1 MTDIT
6 SASLDRVE
14 PILETSNISKLYP
27 TPEGILTI
35 LDNINLQ
42 IYDSETVAI
51 VGVSGSGKTTLLSLL
66 AGLDL
71 PTNGDIKIAGN
82 SLTNADED
90 TRARL
95 RSEYVGFVF
104 QQFHLMANLSALE
117 NVALPLELAKHEDPN
132 RIALEALQEVG
143 LSDRSG
149 HFPSALSGGEQQ
161 RVVLARAYCCAPK
174 ILLADEPTGNV
185 DWDMSQRLLTLLVEL
200 NRMGK
205 TVLIATHDLSLIR
218 AAKAQVQARVLRI
231 SNRRIQLAGA
241 DL

>member
-174 ILLADEPTGNV
+174 ILLADEPTGNL
-185 DWDMSQRLLTLLVEL
+185 DQKTAGQISDLIFQLNQQKRTTLVI
-200 NRMGK
+200 
-205 TVLIATHDLSLIR
+205 VTHDLSLAARCDRQIR
-218 AAKAQVQARVLRI
+218 LLEGRI
-231 SNRRIQLAGA
+231 A
-241 DL
+241 

>member
-82 SLTNADED
+82 SLTDADED

-161 RVVLARAYCCAPK
+161 RVALARAYCCAPK
-174 ILLADEPTGNV
+174 ILLADEPTGNL
-185 DWDMSQRLLTLLVEL
+185 DQKTAGQISDLIFQLNQQKRTTLVI
-200 NRMGK
+200 
-205 TVLIATHDLSLIR
+205 VTHDLSLAARCDRQIR
-218 AAKAQVQARVLRI
+218 LLEGRI
-231 SNRRIQLAGA
+231 A
-241 DL
+241 